1 MKKEVI
7 EEEKIDN
14 KMQILK
20 SEQSEQ
26 NSSEKTQREYYLEEL
41 DNLS

>member
-20 SEQSEQ
+20 SEQ

>member
-20 SEQSEQ
+20 SEQ
-26 NSSEKTQREYYLEEL
+26 NSSEKT
-41 DNLS
+41 